1 MEYIQTVMNQPNIS
15 EIVPGEHEAER
26 ASNSY
31 LMSVVA
37 VMAGLPL
44 PIFNLIAS
52 VIFFFGNRKSTY
64 FVRWHCTQ
72 ALLSQLSL
80 LFMNSYAFWWTI
92 SVAFGDESISN
103 HYLAYLFTAILFNL
117 IEFISTIYSAIQV
130 RKGKHVSWM
139 LFGEITNFLVKS

>member
-92 SVAFGDESISN
+92 GIAFSDESMSN
-103 HYLAYLFTAILFNL
+103 HYIAYIFTAILFNL

-139 LFGEITNFLVKS
+139 LFGEITNFLVKH